1 MNQFFTAIIE
11 GFGRAMGQN
20 LYNFAKRSLGFTSN
34 RESTLDWDT
43 TDHDGEDDDDDH
55 HDGADPGSPI

>member
-1 MNQFFTAIIE
+1 MSKHTAPGPSGIY
-11 GFGRAMGQN
+11 GFRN

-34 RESTLDWDT
+34 SESTLDWDT